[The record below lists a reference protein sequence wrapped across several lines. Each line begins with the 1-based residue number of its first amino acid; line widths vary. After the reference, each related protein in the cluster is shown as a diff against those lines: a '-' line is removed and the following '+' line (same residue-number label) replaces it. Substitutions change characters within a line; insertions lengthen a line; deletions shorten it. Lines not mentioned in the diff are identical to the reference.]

1 MLDRIFGFS
10 NPGNP
15 RNPLVD
21 RHVLSW
27 KKPCN
32 LSAIPVIAIHIADVS
47 SILSL
52 WTPAVPSCLP
62 LLLPTAGSQDTVQ
75 GHKVPIHCSVQIEP
89 PNEAHVG
96 SGYEGYLIWQTQWF
110 GHICLIYIYTYIYIC
125 MYVYVYIYIHLY
137 IDMHIVFIFLT
148 APSAWIMCIF
158 IYIHV
163 FMCFNLLIYVL
174 WPHWFLYSWHL
185 VLEFNLP
192 CLSVTCPVSKIS
204 LAIWYTTQN
213 HNRCFWDKVQNWVN
227 AVYMVFIWIYIYKYM
242 YVYVCICVYVYVCM

>member
-110 GHICLIYIYTYIYIC
+110 GHICLIYIYIHIY
-125 MYVYVYIYIHLY
+125 MYVCICIYIYIHLY

-163 FMCFNLLIYVL
+163 FMCLTY
-174 WPHWFLYSWHL
+174 WS
-185 VLEFNLP
+185 
-192 CLSVTCPVSKIS
+192 
-204 LAIWYTTQN
+204 
-213 HNRCFWDKVQNWVN
+213 
-227 AVYMVFIWIYIYKYM
+227 M
-242 YVYVCICVYVYVCM
+242 YCGPIGFCIADT